1 MNTYVKLMLGFLF
14 LTSFSM
20 TLPTY
25 LSQEIPTAEDMEVT
39 DLSTSK
45 KVLYVRGTA
54 ESLIIKGTDTQSVS
68 TDLSDA
74 SISEI
79 SVDGDKVNLLLKTH
93 TVKVLV
99 EVPHGIKV
107 VCDMEGIQNSKGRLE
122 LREDQDDYRS
132 VSFIDLS
139 GDVEFDGDGYHVDVE
154 GHSGSLDILTY
165 GHVNADLKDLPK
177 GEKIDIDT
185 YQGNVLVK
193 LAPLTDAN
201 LNLTTKKGKV
211 ILNHL
216 YQVLPQKFN
225 KKKFIGVLNDGG
237 PEIKLHSENGATVM
251 LSSKMN

>member
-1 MNTYVKLMLGFLF
+1 MNTYVKLLLAFLF

-25 LSQEIPTAEDMEVT
+25 LVQEIPTVNDKEVVDAMT
-39 DLSTSK
+39 TQ
-45 KVLYVRGTA
+45 KVLHITGTA
-54 ESLIIKGTDTQSVS
+54 ESLIIKGTDTQSIS
-68 TDLSDA
+68 TDMSDS

-93 TVKVLV
+93 TAKVEV
-99 EVPHGIKV
+99 EVPYGVKV
-107 VCDMEGIQNSKGRLE
+107 VCDMEGIQYSKGRLE
-122 LREDQDDYRS
+122 LHEDQDDYRS
-132 VSFIDLS
+132 VKFIDLS

-177 GEKIDIDT
+177 GKKIDIDT

-211 ILNHL
+211 ILNYL
-216 YQVLPQKFN
+216 YRVLPQKFGE
-225 KKKFIGVLNDGG
+225 KKFIGLLNDGG
-237 PEIKLHSENGATVM
+237 PEIKLHSENGKTVM